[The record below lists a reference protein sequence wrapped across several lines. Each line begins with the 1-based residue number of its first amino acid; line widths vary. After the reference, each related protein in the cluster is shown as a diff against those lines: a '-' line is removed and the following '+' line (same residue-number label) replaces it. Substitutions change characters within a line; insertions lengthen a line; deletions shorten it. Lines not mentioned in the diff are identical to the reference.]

1 MNKDIINIGIVSKGR
16 LKEESEKIFKK
27 NNLKIYTERGS
38 RELEAKIKGKQNL
51 KILFLHAREIIDQLS
66 IGNLDLGISGFDL
79 LKESEIN
86 IQKNVKLEKK
96 LNFGFATLLLAVR
109 EEFID
114 VFTTL
119 DLDEVAEEYRKKN
132 KKLIRIGTKYPSL
145 TRQALYKRGVT
156 NFTIVKSLGSTE
168 LMPAMNTAMLI
179 SDISSSG
186 MTMRKNYLRPLSD
199 GEILKSQA
207 CLLSSKR
214 SKNKKGLKSL
224 IKLFSKQ

>member
-27 NNLKIYTERGS
+27 NNYKIYTDRGS

-66 IGNLDLGISGFDL
+66 VGNLDLGISGFDL

-119 DLDEVAEEYRKKN
+119 DLDEVAEEY
-132 KKLIRIGTKYPSL
+132 L
-145 TRQALYKRGVT
+145 
-156 NFTIVKSLGSTE
+156 
-168 LMPAMNTAMLI
+168 
-179 SDISSSG
+179 
-186 MTMRKNYLRPLSD
+186 
-199 GEILKSQA
+199 
-207 CLLSSKR
+207 
-214 SKNKKGLKSL
+214 SL
-224 IKLFSKQ
+224 IHI

>member
-27 NNLKIYTERGS
+27 NNYKIYTDRGS

-66 IGNLDLGISGFDL
+66 VGNLDLGISGFDL

-119 DLDEVAEEYRKKN
+119 DLDEVAEEYRKK
-132 KKLIRIGTKYPSL
+132 K
-145 TRQALYKRGVT
+145 
-156 NFTIVKSLGSTE
+156 
-168 LMPAMNTAMLI
+168 
-179 SDISSSG
+179 
-186 MTMRKNYLRPLSD
+186 
-199 GEILKSQA
+199 
-207 CLLSSKR
+207 
-214 SKNKKGLKSL
+214 
-224 IKLFSKQ
+224 